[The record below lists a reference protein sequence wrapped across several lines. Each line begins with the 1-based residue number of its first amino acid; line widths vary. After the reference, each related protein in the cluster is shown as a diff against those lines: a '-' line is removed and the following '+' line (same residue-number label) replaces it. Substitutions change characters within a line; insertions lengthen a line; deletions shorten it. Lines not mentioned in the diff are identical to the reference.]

1 MEESTDTMDSLST
14 PERSEESGTYS
25 RRRTQPRSMRRQRR
39 VGRLLVPLFAL
50 AGLLALADL
59 GAAHAGSIRGAT
71 ARELAVPTW
80 LLLATGG
87 GVVGASFLL
96 ASFATDRSFVSAVH
110 EWGTRLPPPGRLAR
124 LVGRGAGLLAL
135 AATLYFGFVGPDTPF
150 RNLAVLVVWVAFWAG
165 YVASTYLVG
174 NTWPVVNP
182 FRTLATL
189 LPTLDLPYPER
200 LGSWPAVA
208 ALLGLVW
215 LEVVSPLA
223 DDARLLAT
231 VVAGY
236 GLLTLAG
243 SVAVGPEAW
252 FDRVDPLSKAFAY
265 YGRVAPVERTAEGL
279 RLRLPGAALPGT
291 RLVTGA
297 DEVAFVVALLFVT
310 TFDGLVGT
318 GPWAAFARALAGVGV
333 PPLAVYLAAYLA
345 GIALFYGAFR
355 LAVASA
361 RRTAETFV
369 SSSELARRFAP
380 SLLAIAAG
388 YHLAHNLG
396 ALLTLAPTLI
406 SVAADP
412 FAPPQ
417 NPPQLAGLPAWFDGL
432 ELAFVLVG
440 HLVAVWVAHAAAYEL
455 FPGRLQAVRSQYG
468 VTLAMVL
475 YTMTSLFVVAT
486 PYVPPPF
493 LAG

>member
-1 MEESTDTMDSLST
+1 
-14 PERSEESGTYS
+14 
-25 RRRTQPRSMRRQRR
+25 MRRQRS
-39 VGRLLVPLFAL
+39 GIRLLGPVLAL

-59 GAAHAGSIRGAT
+59 AAAHAGSIRGAT

-80 LLLATGG
+80 LFLATGG

-96 ASFATDRSFVSAVH
+96 ASFATDRSFVRAVH
-110 EWGTRLPPPGRLAR
+110 DWGGRLPAPGRVAR
-124 LVGRGAGLLAL
+124 LAGRGAGLLAL
-135 AATLYFGFVGPDTPF
+135 AATLYFGFLGPDTPF
-150 RNLAVLVVWVAFWAG
+150 RNLAILVVWVAFWAG

-182 FRTLATL
+182 FRTLAEL
-189 LPTLDLPYPER
+189 LPTLDRRYPER

-208 ALLGLVW
+208 GLLVLVW
-215 LEVVSPLA
+215 VEVASPLA
-223 DDARLLAT
+223 DDARLLAA

-236 GLLTLAG
+236 GVVALAG
-243 SVAVGPEAW
+243 AVAFGPATW

-265 YGRVAPVERTAEGL
+265 YGRVAPVERTADGL
-279 RLRLPGAALPGT
+279 RLRLPGAALSES

-310 TFDGLVGT
+310 TYDGFVGT
-318 GPWAAFARALAGVGV
+318 GAWAAFARAVAGVGV
-333 PPLAVYLAAYLA
+333 PPLAVYLGAYVA
-345 GIALFYGAFR
+345 GFALFLGGFR

-369 SSSELARRFAP
+369 SADELARRFAP

-396 ALLTLAPTLI
+396 ALLTLAPTLA
-406 SVAADP
+406 SVALSP
-412 FAPPQ
+412 LAPPQ
-417 NPPQLAGLPAWFDGL
+417 NPPQLAGLPVWFDGL

-440 HLVAVWVAHAAAYEL
+440 HLVAVWVAHAAAYAL

-468 VTLAMVL
+468 VTLAMVA

-493 LAG
+493 LAV